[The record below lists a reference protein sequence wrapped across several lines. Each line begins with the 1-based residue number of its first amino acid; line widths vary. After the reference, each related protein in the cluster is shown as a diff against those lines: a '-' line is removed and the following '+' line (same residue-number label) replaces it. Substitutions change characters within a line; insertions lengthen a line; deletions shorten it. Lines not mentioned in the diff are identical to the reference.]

1 MILAAGRGERLRPIT
16 DHMPKA
22 LVEVGGRPLIE
33 QHVERLVAAG
43 VERVVINLG
52 WLGEQIVDRLGSG
65 DRFGT
70 TIVYSPEFEQ
80 LLDSGGG
87 IRRALPLI
95 GDDPFWVV
103 NADIYTDIELSAS
116 PLAEDLDGELV
127 LVPNPSHKRRGDF
140 GLAAGKVSMDN
151 ERLYTFSGI
160 ARYRARFFAGQHED
174 VFSIVPLLES
184 AAGEG
189 RLGGDLYQGH
199 WADIGTPERLAT
211 IQRRYAG

>member
-16 DHMPKA
+16 DRMPKA

-43 VERVVINLG
+43 VERIVINLG
-52 WLGEQIVDRLGSG
+52 WLGEQIAERLGSG
-65 DRFGT
+65 SRFGA

-87 IRRALPLI
+87 IRRALPLL
-95 GDDPFWVV
+95 GDEPFWVV
-103 NADIYTDIELSAS
+103 NADIYTDIALSPT
-116 PLAEDLDGELV
+116 PLAEDLEGELV
-127 LVPNPSHKRRGDF
+127 LVANPRHKIRGDF
-140 GLAAGKVSMDN
+140 GLHAGKVLMDG

-160 ARYRARFFAGQHED
+160 ARYRSRFFAGQHED
-174 VFSIVPLLES
+174 VFSIVPLLER
-184 AAGEG
+184 AAEEG
-189 RLGGDLYQGH
+189 RLGGDLYQGQ

-211 IQRRYAG
+211 VQRRYAG